1 MPIFHEKHVNQ
12 RIYVLGNE
20 NKNFVICFAFRSV
33 CTLLLRE
40 SRLHLGNE
48 NKNFVICF
56 AFRSVCTTFAEWK
69 QNSGLS
75 LASMRCERKVRAA

>member
-12 RIYVLGNE
+12 GERIYV
-20 NKNFVICFAFRSV
+20 
-33 CTLLLRE
+33 
-40 SRLHLGNE
+40 LGNE